1 MNDILALLLL
11 FYIILELFEWQWQRA
26 DSMMGMLVKMY
37 KIYNI
42 NILLF
47 LLMHPT
53 FIFGIWLV
61 MRSDF
66 SMASVVLLFVKT
78 VDIATKIL
86 FIQQIF
92 EKRQLSQEMSMML
105 LTPLHPLLP
114 FVGLIAYTPMVYL
127 ALVG

>member
-53 FIFGIWLV
+53 FMFGIWLV

-66 SMASVVLLFVKT
+66 SMASVILLFVKT

-86 FIQQIF
+86 LIQQIF